1 MDATIRNYKDYPLAV
16 KNSRKKQ
23 LSLFYNAN
31 FPLSQWSQNYFSAFL
46 DDENERRMLC
56 LVLEKNSKILG
67 FILGRAVGNINNRYN
82 ITTLLIDED
91 QRGKKYGQ
99 FLLNKFLKTL
109 RKDKSVKK
117 AYLHF
122 RDSNNLESFYNH
134 CGFRKHRIAGYY
146 SNGERKHYMEINAH

>member
-82 ITTLLIDED
+82 ITTLLIDEEPPIL
-91 QRGKKYGQ
+91 RGAV
-99 FLLNKFLKTL
+99 LPM
-109 RKDKSVKK
+109 
-117 AYLHF
+117 YLFEAHLI
-122 RDSNNLESFYNH
+122 SLTANN
-134 CGFRKHRIAGYY
+134 
-146 SNGERKHYMEINAH
+146 